1 MPDAELVFDGFQK
14 LLDSQEH
21 IEELKMQGYKNIETR
36 FSIKG
41 QQEKNVNLSEVM
53 ETIQEL
59 LDHDIISDFE
69 LSRSNLESVY
79 QTYSKL

>member
-1 MPDAELVFDGFQK
+1 
-14 LLDSQEH
+14 
-21 IEELKMQGYKNIETR
+21 MQGYKNIETR